1 MEKKIAEDFIEK
13 ADIGTKGR
21 FVVTAA
27 GMIAGFIAKE
37 AAEKA
42 VKAFLIH
49 RQIKID

>member
-1 MEKKIAEDFIEK
+1 MEKDIVDEFIDK

-21 FVVTAA
+21 FIVTAA

-37 AAEKA
+37 AAEKT

-49 RQIKID
+49 RRIKID